1 MMKNVKMHILL
12 FGSLFLL
19 LQSVSF
25 SQRCGDAINF
35 CFNSSSEMKIDSSS
49 IIVTGFFYDENLYT
63 HADLSGRKTLSIK
76 YNLENRNTPE
86 TVYVSKVENH
96 VEWKDKDHF
105 QLRTYCGLRLME
117 INVSYLNSDETMRL
131 FIYNIPGDL
140 PLKLKTTFFTAGS
153 YEINLNRTLD
163 TVRFK
168 EDPDG
173 VVTMNFSSFSKV
185 D

>member
-1 MMKNVKMHILL
+1 MHILL

-131 FIYNIPGDL
+131 FHLQHPGGL
-140 PLKLKTTFFTAGS
+140 ASQVENHIFYCGFL
-153 YEINLNRTLD
+153 
-163 TVRFK
+163 
-168 EDPDG
+168 
-173 VVTMNFSSFSKV
+173 
-185 D
+185 